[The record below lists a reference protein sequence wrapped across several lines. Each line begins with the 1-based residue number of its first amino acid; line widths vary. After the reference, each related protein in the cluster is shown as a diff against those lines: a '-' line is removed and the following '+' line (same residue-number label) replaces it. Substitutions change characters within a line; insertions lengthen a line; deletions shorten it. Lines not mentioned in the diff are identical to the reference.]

1 MSSYTLWRERSD
13 PAAGFTVCA
22 MFTSDYQTRAE
33 RLAASLDAVGLSY
46 AIFEAP
52 SVHRS
57 ISDKGGDDLT
67 YAKPAFIAHA
77 LRLLGRPVVYVD
89 CDFVF
94 RAKPLL
100 FDALTQEGVDFAIY
114 NWLADSDNDAWRPV
128 PGQPIGQPRYWRF
141 FFRMNAVSQ
150 DQLVC
155 SGGVQFWRD
164 TPVAFDLLRDWEAA
178 LVAFPQAPD
187 DHCLDYAFNRGAS
200 ARAAQV
206 RWLPKDHVRIGF
218 WVHVQPVIDHA
229 DLPGQ
234 GGGGLALERV
244 DKTKLSPRPDGDM
257 SFPRD
262 AIIDAQDKILLL
274 PGPDGRH
281 VPSGSLSR
289 PLYISVDGI
298 DPFRPVRRPV

>member
-1 MSSYTLWRERSD
+1 MGLSLMGSPYTPWREHSD
-13 PAAGFTVCA
+13 PAARFTVCA
-22 MFTSDYQTRAE
+22 MFTSSYQAHAE
-33 RLAASLDAVGLSY
+33 RLAASLDTTGLSY
-46 AIFEAP
+46 AIFEVP

-94 RAKPLL
+94 RAKPIL
-100 FDALTQEGVDFAIY
+100 FDALVDEGVVFSVY
-114 NWLADSDNDAWRPV
+114 NWLTDSDNDAWRPV
-128 PGQPIGQPRYWRF
+128 PGQPAGQPRYWRF

-164 TPVAFDLLRDWEAA
+164 TPAAFDLLRDWEAA
-178 LVAFPQAPD
+178 LVAFPQAQD

-200 ARAAQV
+200 AGAARV

-218 WVHVQPVIDHA
+218 WIHVRPVIDHA
-229 DLPGQ
+229 DLPGE

-244 DKTKLSPRPDGDM
+244 DKTKLSPRPDADV

-262 AIIDAQDKILLL
+262 AVIDARDKVLLL

-281 VPSGSLSR
+281 VPSGALSR
-289 PLYISVDGI
+289 PLFIGAD
-298 DPFRPVRRPV
+298 

>member
-1 MSSYTLWRERSD
+1 MSSYTPWRERSD
-13 PAAGFTVCA
+13 PGARFTVCA
-22 MFTSDYQTRAE
+22 MFTPDYRARAE
-33 RLAASLDAVGLSY
+33 RLAASLEAFGLSY
-46 AIFEAP
+46 AIFEVP
-52 SVHRS
+52 HVHRS
-57 ISDKGGDDLT
+57 ISNKGGDDLT
-67 YAKPAFIAHA
+67 YAKPALIAHV
-77 LRLLGRPVVYVD
+77 LRLLGRPIVYVD

-94 RAKPLL
+94 RAKPIL
-100 FDALTQEGVDFAIY
+100 FDALAEEGIDFAIY
-114 NWLADSDNDAWRPV
+114 NWLSDSDNDAWKPV
-128 PGQPIGQPRYWRF
+128 PGQRQPRYWRF

-164 TPVAFDLLRDWEAA
+164 SPAAFDLLRDWEAA
-178 LVAFPQAPD
+178 LVAFPQAQD

-200 ARAAQV
+200 AGAARA

-218 WVHVQPVIDHA
+218 WIHVQPVIDHA

-244 DKTKLSPRPDGDM
+244 DKTKLRPRPDEDM

-262 AIIDAQDKILLL
+262 AVIDAKDKVLLL

-281 VPSGSLSR
+281 VPSGVLSR
-289 PLYISVDGI
+289 PLYINSGD
-298 DPFRPVRRPV
+298 

>member
-1 MSSYTLWRERSD
+1 MESSYTLWRERSD
-13 PAAGFTVCA
+13 PDARFAVCA
-22 MFTSDYQTRAE
+22 MFTPDYRAQAE

-46 AIFEAP
+46 AIVEVP
-52 SVHRS
+52 LVHRS
-57 ISDKGGDDLT
+57 ISGKGGDDLT
-67 YAKPAFIAHA
+67 YAKPAFITHA

-94 RAKPLL
+94 RAKPVL
-100 FDALTQEGVDFAIY
+100 FDALVEEGIDFSVY

-128 PGQPIGQPRYWRF
+128 PGQGSSRYWRF

-155 SGGVQFWRD
+155 SGGVQFWRNS
-164 TPVAFDLLRDWEAA
+164 PMAFDLLRNWEAA
-178 LVAFPQAPD
+178 LTAFPQAQD

-200 ARAAQV
+200 ARAARV

-218 WVHVQPVIDHA
+218 WIHVQPVIDHA

-234 GGGGLALERV
+234 GGGSLALERV
-244 DKTKLSPRPDGDM
+244 DKTKLRPRPETDI

-262 AIIDAQDKILLL
+262 AVIDAKDKVLLL

-281 VPSGSLSR
+281 VPSGALSR
-289 PLYISVDGI
+289 PLYISADI
-298 DPFRPVRRPV
+298 DPDD